1 MKGTLSN
8 KRRYGGKPFRIV
20 TSACM
25 KCWVMLMAGIFL
37 QATVVARAQEQ
48 PLTVK
53 VNNASLETVFRI
65 IRQQSDY
72 LFIFKDENMSK
83 ARTKV
88 TLQVEKATIRQVMD
102 KCLEGSALD
111 YRIVD
116 KTVILVAKEEQP
128 QQQSQVAQV
137 IISGTVK
144 DAANG
149 EALPGVTVS
158 VKGSSAGT
166 ITDANGHFDMKGV
179 TPPATLIF
187 SYVGFTTQQ
196 VAVSSQQSLSV
207 LLQRE
212 SRSMQQVV
220 VIGYGTQKKTELTGA
235 ISSFKPNDLNAR
247 PVLGPDQMLQGR
259 MAGVSVSSA
268 SGTPGGAVRVS
279 VRGIG
284 SLSASNEPL
293 YVIDGVPVMPH
304 NAAMFNFGENMNP
317 LAELNPNDIESI
329 DVLKDAASA
338 AIYGSRATNGVILIT
353 TKSGK
358 KGKGQVSVNAYTS
371 MQEVPNMK
379 KLKMADPDLYVE
391 AANEGIDNYNNQY
404 GYDPGN
410 SKFIPYIYNPY
421 PGLPATDW
429 MDQVLRKAYT
439 KSVDVAAS
447 GGSEKSTYYISGGY
461 LNQQGT
467 IITNGLEKYMARIN
481 LTSEPV
487 SWLRMGVNVSLTY
500 SKNNRVPGSNLGSTI
515 MGRSLP
521 QRPFDRPYKPDG
533 SYYVGG
539 TSDLVYHNPLQIL
552 NEEVAYLEN
561 YRVLGNVFAEVKL
574 AKGLAFKTSVG
585 TDLIYTHDYIY
596 YNQNHP
602 YGTGNGRNIDD
613 RRLLSNLLIENTL
626 SYAKEFGKLKTEWL
640 AGQSFQRNMTST
652 SAIDGNGFPAPSFD
666 VLAAAAVINNAN
678 TNLYGNAMESYF
690 GRGNFSWD
698 GKYLLA
704 VSMRTDGSS
713 RFSPQ
718 NRYGYFPSVSAGW
731 QVSKENFWQANATDL
746 KLRMSY
752 GATGNQEGVSNYA
765 YQSLTGG
772 GYNYDGK
779 SGIAITGYG
788 NDLLTWEKARQF
800 DAGMDLS
807 FFRGGLNF
815 TMDYFRKNTTNLLYN
830 MPIQGTSGF
839 TSITSNIGSMLNSGI
854 ELGVNT
860 NLNLGA
866 VNWSTDFNISFIK
879 NRITSLIGNSDLLS
893 IGGNRG
899 LKVGEDIGSL
909 WIYKMTGIFQ
919 DDKEV
924 PQPLYDIGVR
934 AGDVKYEDVNGD
946 GNIDINDR
954 QIVGSSNP
962 DFYGGWNNTFRYRNF
977 DLSIFLN
984 YAVGADVYA
993 TWRINTE
1000 RLGQNGFNTL
1010 EKIANN
1016 RWTGPGTSNTVPRA
1030 IYNQGYNI
1038 YNSSRWME
1046 DGSFLRLRSLSLGY
1060 ELPATILERVKV
1072 KRLRVYAQADNLWL
1086 LTRYSGLDPEV
1097 NSDMDPRFMG
1107 EDNLILPQPRSFNIG
1122 INLNF

>member
-1 MKGTLSN
+1 MRETLPN
-8 KRRYGGKPFRIV
+8 KRRYGGKPFRTIA
-20 TSACM
+20 SAFT
-25 KCWVMLMAGIFL
+25 KFWVMLFMGIAMS
-37 QATVVARAQEQ
+37 ATVSAHAQGQ

-72 LFIFKDENMSK
+72 LFIFRDENMSK
-83 ARTKV
+83 ASTKV
-88 TLQVEKATIRQVMD
+88 TLQIEKATIQQVMD
-102 KCLEGSALD
+102 KCLQGSGLS

-116 KTVILVAKEEQP
+116 KTVILVPKEEGVSSLQAE
-128 QQQSQVAQV
+128 Q
-137 IISGTVK
+137 ITITGTVK

-149 EALPGVTVS
+149 DALPGVTIS
-158 VKGSSAGT
+158 VKGTAVGA
-166 ITDANGHFDMKGV
+166 ITDANGHFEMRGI
-179 TPPATLIF
+179 TPPATLVF
-187 SYVGFTTQQ
+187 SYVGFTPQQ
-196 VAVSSQQSLSV
+196 IEVNGHKTLSV

-212 SRSMQQVV
+212 SRAMQQVV

-235 ISSFKPNDLNAR
+235 ISTFKPNDLNAR

-259 MAGVSVSSA
+259 MAGVSVSAA

-317 LAELNPNDIESI
+317 LSELNPNDIESI

-358 KGKGQVSVNAYTS
+358 KGKGQVSVNAYMS
-371 MQEVPNMK
+371 MQEVPNMNK
-379 KLKMADPDLYVE
+379 IKMASPDQYVE
-391 AANEGIDNYNNQY
+391 VANEGIDNYNNQY
-404 GYDPGN
+404 GYTPGN

-421 PGLPATDW
+421 PGLPATNW
-429 MDQVLRKAYT
+429 MNLVLRKAYT
-439 KSVDVAAS
+439 KSIDVAAS

-481 LTSEPV
+481 VTSEPV
-487 SWLRMGVNVSLTY
+487 SWLRTGANISLTY

-539 TSDLVYHNPLQIL
+539 TPDLVYHNPLQIL

-561 YRVLGNVFAEVKL
+561 YRVLGNLFAEAKL
-574 AKGLAFKTSVG
+574 AKGLTAKTSVG
-585 TDLIYTHDYIY
+585 TDLIYTHDYVY

-613 RRLLSNLLIENTL
+613 RRLLSNILIENTL
-626 SYAKEFGKLKTEWL
+626 SYTKAFGKLKTEWL
-640 AGQSFQRNMTST
+640 AGQSFQRSMTSN

-666 VLAAAAVINNAN
+666 VLAAAAVINNAS

-690 GRGNFSWD
+690 GRGNFSWNE
-698 GKYLLA
+698 KYLLA
-704 VSMRTDGSS
+704 LSMRTDGSS
-713 RFSPQ
+713 RFSPN

-731 QVSKENFWQANATDL
+731 LVSKENFWKASNTDL
-746 KLRMSY
+746 KLRLSY

-788 NDLLTWEKARQF
+788 NDLLTWEKAKQLDVGF
-800 DAGMDLS
+800 DLS
-807 FFRGGLNF
+807 LFNGGLNV

-830 MPIQGTSGF
+830 MPIHGTSGF
-839 TSITSNIGSMLNSGI
+839 TSITSNIGSMLNKGV
-854 ELGVNT
+854 ELGINT
-860 NLNLGA
+860 NLNLGQ
-866 VNWSTDFNISFIK
+866 VNWSTDFNISFIR
-879 NRITSLIGNSDLLS
+879 NRITSLIGNNELLS

-899 LKVGEDIGSL
+899 LKVGEDIGSF
-909 WIYKMTGIFQ
+909 WVYKMTGLYQ

-977 DLSIFLN
+977 DLSVFLN

-1000 RLGQNGFNTL
+1000 RLGQNGFNTS
-1010 EKIANN
+1010 EKIAND

-1030 IYNQGYNI
+1030 IYNLGYNI
-1038 YNSSRWME
+1038 YNSSRWLE
-1046 DGSFLRLRSLSLGY
+1046 DGSFLRVRSLSLGY
-1060 ELPATILERVKV
+1060 ELPGSLLEKVKI
-1072 KRLRVYAQADNLWL
+1072 KRLRVYAQADNLLL